1 MRGLCLAQAHMALDL
16 LLLVDETF
24 HLSREIM
31 INAKDTH
38 KRQRK
43 IHCRWGIYEKF
54 DSFGGSYVRSY
65 VNFSPFYFSDT
76 EIQTSCTLS
85 LFQLLVQASGDL
97 LLFNRAVMSN
107 TLWPRGL
114 HHARLPDLHHLQNLL
129 KLMSFE
135 SVMPSNHLILCHPLL
150 LPSVLPNIRVFS
162 DKSALHIRWPK
173 YWNFSFSIS
182 PSNGYSGLISF
193 RIDCFDLLA
202 VRGTL
207 KHLIQHRSSKA
218 SILQLLAFYIVQLL
232 HPNMTTGKTIT
243 LTIQT
248 FVSKVMSLLFNMLSR
263 FVITF
268 LPRSNYL
275 PIFLAWE
282 SSAHSFKWQFRCHFS
297 GESSLT
303 TENWASCP
311 SLHVH

>member
-1 MRGLCLAQAHMALDL
+1 MLRIH
-16 LLLVDETF
+16 T
-24 HLSREIM
+24 
-31 INAKDTH
+31 KD
-38 KRQRK
+38 K
-43 IHCRWGIYEKF
+43 EKF
-54 DSFGGSYVRSY
+54 IAGEVFMKNLIALVAATLGLMLTFPLFISVILRFKQVVPFPSF
-65 VNFSPFYFSDT
+65 
-76 EIQTSCTLS
+76 SCWYSFRWCPSCLICCCSMAQSCPVLCDPVDYITPG
-85 LFQLLVQASGDL
+85 F
-97 LLFNRAVMSN
+97 
-107 TLWPRGL
+107 
-114 HHARLPDLHHLQNLL
+114 PDLPHLQNLL

-150 LPSVLPNIRVFS
+150 LPSVFPNIRVFS

-193 RIDCFDLLA
+193 KIDCFDLLA

-207 KHLIQHRSSKA
+207 KHHIQHRSSKA

-282 SSAHSFKWQFRCHFS
+282 SSAHSFKWQFRRHFS

-311 SLHVH
+311 SLHVYLKPARTYFTAFLVLRNAR